1 MDMLK
6 DLYGK
11 YAVEL
16 DADLAQNTEYKELL
30 ERIYEII
37 ELNRSNS
44 RIKEFDVLLGKIGGV
59 IAEVSCI
66 SGIKFGARL
75 VRTQSRSSA
84 IALILSSVAF
94 GKPMRFMRLF
104 SRKYTLSSTIAKE

>member
-75 VRTQSRSSA
+75 VSALTQE
-84 IALILSSVAF
+84 
-94 GKPMRFMRLF
+94 GKVYE
-104 SRKYTLSSTIAKE
+104 SN